1 MTEIAAEPAKATKR
15 TTGIKA
21 PVKKAVSS
29 MQSRRRSTRLAAKTP
44 SIPAAKE
51 SACETSRNHA
61 PQEDLARGF
70 MERLDAISRKLS
82 QLGIHKSEEATKT
95 SAIPISVPK
104 KQNESFEAG
113 LSFDSTNTIVSPKCN
128 KVAESKE
135 KDMCTEL
142 FSPPETTPNR
152 KEIRAALLEKPRVKI
167 PIHHS
172 TYTWLQMHVEE
183 DMLEGAFSIV
193 EEVGNICPRLTPRV
207 ETALQVKVVSDVTES
222 MQQCVLDTFLM
233 AVIGTAQE
241 HLEIDSKVDR
251 NANELSMTNAMCR
264 PDYLLILNGL
274 LVFKGEEKKCGDVR
288 NIALELVDKMIP
300 GSVGKDGK
308 LEYLLGYAT
317 AGTRVLFECIYDDS
331 KMSECSDI
339 LNLERIAD
347 RVAMIVILINV
358 VRIASALYYAKH

>member
-1 MTEIAAEPAKATKR
+1 MTETPETPIKATRK
-15 TTGIKA
+15 TTGIKT

-29 MQSRRRSTRLAAKTP
+29 MQSRRRSTRLAAKTQSTP
-44 SIPAAKE
+44 TNKAATREIPR
-51 SACETSRNHA
+51 SHA
-61 PQEDLARGF
+61 PQEELARSF

-82 QLGIHKSEEATKT
+82 QLGIHKPEETVKA
-95 SAIPISVPK
+95 SAKPISIPD
-104 KQNESFEAG
+104 KQNKFSDTG
-113 LSFDSTNTIVSPKCN
+113 LSFGSTKTIIEPGY
-128 KVAESKE
+128 KVVESRE
-135 KDMCTEL
+135 KVMCAEL
-142 FSPPETTPNR
+142 FLPPRTVPNR
-152 KEIRAALLEKPRVKI
+152 KGLQAVILENPRVKI

-172 TYTWLQMHVEE
+172 TYSWLQTHVE
-183 DMLEGAFSIV
+183 DNILENVFAIV
-193 EEVGNICPRLTPRV
+193 EEVGNICPRLTPRI
-207 ETALQVKVVSDVTES
+207 ETALQVKVARDGTES

-274 LVFKGEEKKCGDVR
+274 LVFKGEEKKNGDVR
-288 NIALELVDKMIP
+288 NIALELVDKMLP
-300 GSVGKDGK
+300 GSVGKNGK

-339 LNLERIAD
+339 LNLERISD
-347 RVAMIVILINV
+347 RVTMIVILINV
-358 VRIASALYYAKH
+358 VRIASALYNAKH